1 MLAWCSQAIFLA
13 SDSADGTGS
22 DIEERMKDLDLHIQ
36 QERSSTVGKE
46 DDEQTVQHM
55 YFSED
60 TVTEKEQEGSS
71 VDIPDDISEST
82 CASVCKAL
90 PSGHIMQVTKQPIP
104 IGDGTESLFSRF
116 SIYDKKDKNFGENQ
130 FLGVLFH
137 PRNQNQNYAKG

>member
-104 IGDGTESLFSRF
+104 IGDGTESLFS
-116 SIYDKKDKNFGENQ
+116 IPDNNKMTC
-130 FLGVLFH
+130 
-137 PRNQNQNYAKG
+137 QNYYLYTRVTSNRHVKEYSLRT